1 MTTINPAKKFARW
14 IDVAQQAR
22 IARFFCV
29 VTNARRPLGP
39 ISGAA

>member
-22 IARFFCV
+22 IARFFF
-29 VTNARRPLGP
+29 AW
-39 ISGAA
+39 